1 MESDKIIISLQ
12 IKRTELELLK
22 RVSSQKSLSVSS
34 FLRNSAIEK
43 ARDFLNPSIEDLFQK
58 ALKNSLKI
66 EDLEKRDLN
75 KKKEASV

>member
-75 KKKEASV
+75 QKKEASV